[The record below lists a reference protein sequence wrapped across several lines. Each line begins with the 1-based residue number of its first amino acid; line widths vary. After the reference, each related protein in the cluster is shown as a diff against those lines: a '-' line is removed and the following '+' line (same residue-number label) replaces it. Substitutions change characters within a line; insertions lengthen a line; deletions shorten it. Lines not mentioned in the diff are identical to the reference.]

1 MLIKDLQPFQ
11 QWSNIKSI
19 IDSRAK
25 TSENFH
31 EFLRSLAKS
40 LKITFLHP
48 MRRSM
53 KMLSF
58 KKRNLSGLKNI
69 SSTTRPEMLY
79 KKDVLSNFEKFI

>member
-40 LKITFLHP
+40 LKI
-48 MRRSM
+48 RRSM
-53 KMLSF
+53 RMLSF